1 MSGQNPM
8 NRAFA
13 IAALAAGLFAFAG
26 STNAT
31 ASDYFHGGQH
41 GYSGGHHGGNHHAG
55 YGHAPV
61 QTHGNSGY
69 SSNYGG
75 YGYGQ
80 TYQPSYQRSYQ
91 PSYQRSYQRSYQS
104 SYQPRY
110 QQQYA
115 PTYQSQPYRQR
126 GGLHI
131 DIGRF
136 HVLGAGGHH

>member
-1 MSGQNPM
+1 M

-26 STNAT
+26 NTGAT
-31 ASDYFHGGQH
+31 ASDYFHGGH
-41 GYSGGHHGGNHHAG
+41 GGHHAYSGGHHGGGHHGG
-55 YGHAPV
+55 YAQAPV
-61 QTHGNSGY
+61 QTYGNYGY

-80 TYQPSYQRSYQ
+80 TYQPSYQPQ
-91 PSYQRSYQRSYQS
+91 
-104 SYQPRY
+104 Y
-110 QQQYA
+110 QQQYS
-115 PTYQSQPYRQR
+115 PTYRSQPYRQR
-126 GGLHI
+126 GGLHL